1 MVCKGVSRDQGKA
14 GKAGFILTKWYVKF
28 KAPLKS
34 GWACSRFILTKWYV
48 KFDEKEEYKRD
59 VASFI
64 LTKWYVKHVIE
75 IIYNMIEKVL
85 Y

>member
-1 MVCKGVSRDQGKA
+1 RQFKTKSEEKSYS
-14 GKAGFILTKWYVKF
+14 FILTKWYVKF

-48 KFDEKEEYKRD
+48 KLVDNLVLGLRLI
-59 VASFI
+59 SFI